1 MRAVANGEA
10 NPDVVFTTYDQMN
23 AVKGSETDRRAF
35 LRRIAPRSFLIMD
48 EAHNAGGSAGNS
60 EAWRVRDSAPPRSEV
75 FREAV
80 GKAHSV
86 MYSSATYAKS
96 PSVMTLYS
104 KTDMAKAVKN
114 AAELPDIIK
123 QGGVP
128 LQQIV
133 ASMLSKAGQY
143 IRRERSFEGVSYDH
157 ENIPVSDKS
166 YSEFSSGLR
175 AVFEFDRAFE
185 EERGGLG
192 HALAAE
198 HGGGT
203 ARDSGVG
210 EASAQSTSFSAIMHN
225 VISQMIMALKAEKA
239 GERAVAA
246 LKAGEKPVIAVSK
259 TNDSFI
265 KDYADEAGLKVGDVA
280 NINFSDI
287 LKRYLERTRRVTIKT
302 GGGETVR
309 HTIPLKDMSPHAQG
323 MYREAMQKLDA
334 ADMGDLP
341 VSPIDA
347 MRNVLAKAGY
357 SVREITGRDQMLDYS
372 GADPVIVKRPASEV
386 GAGGKKSTVKQFND
400 GKVDAVILN
409 KSGSTGISLHASSKF
424 KDQRRRRMIIAEADP
439 NIDTHM
445 QMLGRVHRTGQVMPP
460 AYTHLS
466 ADIPAEVRPTA
477 VLMSKMASLN
487 ANTTGAKKSKFTADA
502 VDFLNHYGDEVAAHI
517 MRHDPELSDRLGNP
531 SVADDDG
538 RPKEGAAAKVT
549 GRLTL
554 LDPQGQQEL
563 LDRITR
569 DYQSVIAQEDAAG
582 TNDLEAKSLDLR
594 AKTLSTRELKPATG
608 TSPFQSPVNL
618 EKVSMKAQGRSYT
631 PDEVASRIASEV
643 GSENSKD
650 LAQNL
655 RGLAE
660 KGRTKQD
667 GLVSRT
673 QAEAIEYLKN
683 LVATLKDPEAKKN
696 ATTKANEVFVEWRE
710 KARMMHLGA
719 TVDLRMGE
727 ETVPAIVTSFDREKE
742 AKNPTALSSWNV
754 TFALPTGERSLN
766 APLSRIAMD
775 DPKAKLSVSRSRTP
789 PDELAR
795 MFEEARKEGR
805 EDRYMVTGNILAG
818 FSQVSG
824 QIVNHTM
831 ENGEVRPAI
840 LMSRSFNEDRFLK
853 GRTVQFDNGDHV
865 LKYLDSPA
873 LKEDATVRSKDGIVT
888 ISKDWD
894 GVHFAVPAARQTGGR
909 YYADATV
916 RAVYDNWQKKGSTMQ
931 AVVNAPKA
939 QEIIDAMMKTNAVFE
954 TKTNQDLAQS
964 LADRKLHQA
973 TDKPT
978 PRERIE
984 QAYLSITGGRRD
996 EFVRFTELRKKLA
1009 DLDRPKV
1016 DAALRDILKRDATA
1030 SLAHHDDPRQLAR
1043 ADHDAAF
1050 NPYGEPFHGII
1061 ISSETRDSGPAVSP
1075 AAETAREPA
1084 GAKPT
1089 LSSVFPAYERAMA
1102 AQGGFSSV
1110 KISDLLRESGASKE
1124 ELQKLLLD
1132 EAKAGRVTIH
1142 PSTSEGAFQD
1152 KALQDAAIRLPGKAE
1167 PYTNVVFN
1175 DETVADLQNDEGRDL
1190 LQSAHGKISLRPG
1203 ERSIITIMR
1212 TANASTAI
1220 HELGHDWLEMLKR
1233 DAAHPEAPQKM
1244 RDMWS
1249 VAKRELG
1256 VGVDG
1261 AISTK
1266 SHEKFANGY
1275 MRWLYEGVAPTRALD
1290 RVFKMFREWLLPLY
1304 DKMKGLQVEISP
1316 GLRSVFE
1323 YMHSTRDRD
1332 TVVTPHVEPAP
1343 ELHDLHAAEA
1353 EHVPA
1358 EHAGGAA
1365 DRIEAER
1372 PHFDDAQPPRE
1383 IADEI
1388 AEAQA
1393 ETAAGSIADAGGE
1406 TGGGDGGR
1414 GEMVHGGEQAGH
1426 EPAGSG
1432 VGGTG
1437 GPVGKGG
1444 NAAAPEGGKSAG
1456 GSGPTSGRPE
1466 SDGALG
1472 NVPLAPRPS
1481 PLIGA
1486 GESPFVDKAGNF
1498 KRANINVPDD
1508 VWKAIKDRSEAAGDN
1523 IDARRAPTTWGQ
1535 TANLAR
1541 AMGKA
1546 GSEALVDGWVRGR
1559 AMNAEQIVGLVDMLQ
1574 DQATEV
1580 GRLTRLA
1587 DESPEGVLTFATEQ
1601 ARLDM
1606 VLKTVQGATAEAG
1619 RALNIFRMMQ
1629 SRFKSIDEMMR
1640 AATGRTLFQK
1650 TMEMKMMAAYET
1662 PESIAYLTGASTK
1675 HSYGRML
1682 LEYWING
1689 LISGPA
1695 THTTY
1700 MMGNALLSLEKGL
1713 LETPVAAALGALRPG
1728 RGNIVHFGEAAARL
1742 RGAVSGFAP
1751 AMEAAG
1757 RAASTGLTGRLPGQD
1772 TMRALPFQGDQ
1783 ALPLAGPMLN
1793 EKATMSDAKGAWFGA
1808 SRGILDGM
1816 MSIGKILDATPAG
1829 ERTAAPLYSPMG
1841 AIPDVRLRGGVLPVG
1856 QLARLPSRGIAVI
1869 HTFLR
1874 GMNYSMEKSALSYR
1888 MAANEGK
1895 TGAALAARVAQL
1907 RLDTPD
1913 EIMTAS
1919 TTGATDLT
1927 LMGPAGAFV
1936 RKISELTNWAPN
1948 IPGLG
1953 ETPVLK
1959 FIDPFVHI
1967 AANIIDQSI
1976 VQRTPAGL
1984 LSPEIRADLMG
1995 KNGAAAQDMAQA
2007 RMIVGTA
2014 MSLGFGAL
2022 AANGYVSG
2030 SGPTDRNKAAIWRM
2044 AGNQAHSVKIGD
2056 VWYQTNR
2063 LGPLGMIMGVAADMY
2078 DVAHLAS
2085 QGDMLAAGAMLQH
2098 AITQNVL
2105 DESFMR
2111 GPAELI
2117 QAVEDPGR
2125 YGERYIQNFASS
2137 FVPYSVGLAQID
2149 RASDPF
2155 SRQARTVMDSIKQK
2169 IPGLSETLFPRRD
2182 VWGEPLPNHDALAAA
2197 GLTAIYEQRV
2207 SRDMVNLS
2215 LAQLGIG
2222 IGPVDRTIRGVKLT
2236 DQQYDDFA
2244 RLAGRMTKQRLD
2256 VIVNSPDWRQ
2266 WPPGVRANVVKEVVT
2281 QSRESACGMI
2291 FMKFPS
2297 VYAEATRMK
2306 APKYGEAQ

>member
-1 MRAVANGEA
+1 MADSG
-10 NPDVVFTTYDQMN
+10 NPYDDLDPSALN
-23 AVKGSETDRRAF
+23 PHVRLSHEESTNPYADLDPSAF
-35 LRRIAPRSFLIMD
+35 D
-48 EAHNAGGSAGNS
+48 TGDGGSSTLGSFARKALRSVIPFAAGLAAAG
-60 EAWRVRDSAPPRSEV
+60 EGASAG
-75 FREAV
+75 AKV
-80 GKAHSV
+80 GGAIGEFFEPV
-86 MYSSATYAKS
+86 G
-96 PSVMTLYS
+96 
-104 KTDMAKAVKN
+104 
-114 AAELPDIIK
+114 
-123 QGGVP
+123 GGVP
-128 LQQIV
+128 GALV
-133 ASMLSKAGQY
+133 
-143 IRRERSFEGVSYDH
+143 
-157 ENIPVSDKS
+157 
-166 YSEFSSGLR
+166 
-175 AVFEFDRAFE
+175 
-185 EERGGLG
+185 GGLV
-192 HALAAE
+192 
-198 HGGGT
+198 GGFAGMMGG
-203 ARDSGVG
+203 SYV
-210 EASAQSTSFSAIMHN
+210 
-225 VISQMIMALKAEKA
+225 
-239 GERAVAA
+239 GERAQDYGLSKLPDSWVESLGQDDRQQRLDQEQHPYASLLGGLAPFA
-246 LKAGEKPVIAVSK
+246 LTMTPFGEAR
-259 TNDSFI
+259 
-265 KDYADEAGLKVGDVA
+265 AGLKTLGNTTALQRIMSNPMTSRVFSGALMGGMELGQEAAQGDVDWNKVA
-280 NINFSDI
+280 ISTGFGLLFTRPNHFGEKIENSIPRAFGQETGAEVMDRYKKEAGRRADRARSPREPAIYPEQPEYQERGDLVRGQQDSGLGDLYDALTEQRHEDPGI
-287 LKRYLERTRRVTIKT
+287 LGADAPHYLRSEYEPTLIDAWAFGVGGPGTTEATASGALERAPEVEKAAQAAQREEIATVGAPPTPDIAAAARAAHPEAFAELDALKSQHAALTKAAEESPTPEPLLEQVKAVEAKIAEVAPEVSAAYRRAAEAK
-302 GGGETVR
+302 GGETVAPAPIAPAVD
-309 HTIPLKDMSPHAQG
+309 H
-323 MYREAMQKLDA
+323 
-334 ADMGDLP
+334 GDLQPIVDDVKRQFMAAGRPADEAEALGHVVASRMAARSEAFEGKIGTPQEIYRREGAEIRGADGKMARVGGPRVKPGPPDTNLEKP
-341 VSPIDA
+341 VPAPTPTAHEEFPAAPETPID
-347 MRNVLAKAGY
+347 R
-357 SVREITGRDQMLDYS
+357 
-372 GADPVIVKRPASEV
+372 
-386 GAGGKKSTVKQFND
+386 
-400 GKVDAVILN
+400 
-409 KSGSTGISLHASSKF
+409 
-424 KDQRRRRMIIAEADP
+424 
-439 NIDTHM
+439 
-445 QMLGRVHRTGQVMPP
+445 
-460 AYTHLS
+460 
-466 ADIPAEVRPTA
+466 
-477 VLMSKMASLN
+477 
-487 ANTTGAKKSKFTADA
+487 
-502 VDFLNHYGDEVAAHI
+502 
-517 MRHDPELSDRLGNP
+517 
-531 SVADDDG
+531 
-538 RPKEGAAAKVT
+538 AAAK
-549 GRLTL
+549 
-554 LDPQGQQEL
+554 
-563 LDRITR
+563 
-569 DYQSVIAQEDAAG
+569 ED
-582 TNDLEAKSLDLR
+582 E
-594 AKTLSTRELKPATG
+594 
-608 TSPFQSPVNL
+608 
-618 EKVSMKAQGRSYT
+618 
-631 PDEVASRIASEV
+631 
-643 GSENSKD
+643 
-650 LAQNL
+650 
-655 RGLAE
+655 
-660 KGRTKQD
+660 
-667 GLVSRT
+667 
-673 QAEAIEYLKN
+673 
-683 LVATLKDPEAKKN
+683 
-696 ATTKANEVFVEWRE
+696 RE
-710 KARMMHLGA
+710 KAPPS
-719 TVDLRMGE
+719 D
-727 ETVPAIVTSFDREKE
+727 
-742 AKNPTALSSWNV
+742 
-754 TFALPTGERSLN
+754 FA
-766 APLSRIAMD
+766 
-775 DPKAKLSVSRSRTP
+775 P
-789 PDELAR
+789 PPE
-795 MFEEARKEGR
+795 
-805 EDRYMVTGNILAG
+805 
-818 FSQVSG
+818 
-824 QIVNHTM
+824 
-831 ENGEVRPAI
+831 
-840 LMSRSFNEDRFLK
+840 
-853 GRTVQFDNGDHV
+853 
-865 LKYLDSPA
+865 
-873 LKEDATVRSKDGIVT
+873 
-888 ISKDWD
+888 
-894 GVHFAVPAARQTGGR
+894 
-909 YYADATV
+909 
-916 RAVYDNWQKKGSTMQ
+916 
-931 AVVNAPKA
+931 
-939 QEIIDAMMKTNAVFE
+939 
-954 TKTNQDLAQS
+954 
-964 LADRKLHQA
+964 
-973 TDKPT
+973 PT

-1084 GAKPT
+1084 GAKPLT
-1089 LSSVFPAYERAMA
+1089 LEDLYPAYQRAGEA
-1102 AQGGFSSV
+1102 RGSQSLV
-1110 KISDLLRESGASKE
+1110 KISDLMRESGASKK